1 MDAAPQDFAQQPS
14 VELTLREAADSYKV
28 TVKTLSL
35 HLRCGSL
42 LGHKS
47 GGASGR
53 EWRVTTD
60 ALDAAGYVRR
70 EEDTA
75 DVTGF
80 GAELVRLRQ
89 GLTLAR
95 RSAAAERRRADDLDR
110 RLGHAL
116 LECGRLRSALA
127 AETGEQPP
135 TEPELDA
142 GTARWLISAV
152 TGGSTFERTGA
163 VPSQDQSAVL

>member
-1 MDAAPQDFAQQPS
+1 MNAMD
-14 VELTLREAADSYKV
+14 V
-28 TVKTLSL
+28 
-35 HLRCGSL
+35 
-42 LGHKS
+42 
-47 GGASGR
+47 
-53 EWRVTTD
+53 
-60 ALDAAGYVRR
+60 AGYARR
-70 EEDTA
+70 DEDAGDHGEE
-75 DVTGF
+75 F
-80 GAELVRLRQ
+80 VRLRQ
-89 GLTLAR
+89 EVTIPR
-95 RSAAAERRRADDLDR
+95 RAAAADRRRADDLDR

>member
-1 MDAAPQDFAQQPS
+1 MTGFQACPQRPARWRAP
-14 VELTLREAADSYKV
+14 ELTLRQAADLKRV

-35 HLRCGSL
+35 RPRCGQL
-42 LGHKS
+42 AGYELR
-47 GGASGR
+47 GASGR
-53 EWRVTTD
+53 EWRVTMNAMD
-60 ALDAAGYVRR
+60 VAGYARR
-70 EEDTA
+70 DEDAGDHGEE
-75 DVTGF
+75 F
-80 GAELVRLRQ
+80 VRLRQ
-89 GLTLAR
+89 EVTIPR
-95 RSAAAERRRADDLDR
+95 RAAAADRRRADDLDR